1 MSRQPEGSV
10 RLLPVSRESGGQSTR
25 GATVSWVAQVAKCT
39 LVFNSVTWESLKAV
53 QCRGGGGREPVG
65 SSE

>member
-1 MSRQPEGSV
+1 MSRQPDGSV
-10 RLLPVSRESGGQSTR
+10 KLLPVSRESGGQSTR
-25 GATVSWVAQVAKCT
+25 EATVSWVAQVA
-39 LVFNSVTWESLKAV
+39 NSVTWESLKAF